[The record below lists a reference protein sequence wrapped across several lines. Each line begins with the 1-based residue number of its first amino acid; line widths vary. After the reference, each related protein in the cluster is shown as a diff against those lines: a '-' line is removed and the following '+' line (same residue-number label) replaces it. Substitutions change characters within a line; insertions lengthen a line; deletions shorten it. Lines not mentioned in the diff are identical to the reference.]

1 MHRSPTTSS
10 HKKHQQQV
18 TMASDPHLP
27 KATDCKTENE
37 GHAQA
42 DSHQQV
48 GPSLRS
54 VKTSTDSKKWKQQYK
69 SLLADFQDQQED
81 LEKVKDELSDTQHL
95 LSEEKAQR
103 RQTNAMY
110 ADLKE
115 DLRSRIDDRE
125 KLYEECVKVK
135 QLLASRDQ
143 NIASLVGQVNLLIQV
158 GSMKRSDGEST
169 TDASSEQSRSRSNR
183 SLLSSETGSI
193 ISGSNRS
200 LLSSDIGSS
209 ISSLGS
215 FFIAPRRPS
224 SMDRKTE
231 THDTNKESLKT
242 SLTSVG
248 QSRFDKRGPNAAKRR
263 IWSETM
269 KLSDEVLP
277 SQPRRVSAEIL
288 PSQPRRVPV
297 PSIYY

>member
-1 MHRSPTTSS
+1 MHRSSTTSS

-18 TMASDPHLP
+18 KMAPQPHLSR
-27 KATDCKTENE
+27 ATDCNDMRSEE
-37 GHAQA
+37 HATA
-42 DSHQQV
+42 DSQPV
-48 GPSLRS
+48 GQRLRS
-54 VKTSTDSKKWKQQYK
+54 VKTSADSKKWKQQYK
-69 SLLADFQDQQED
+69 SLLADYQDQQED
-81 LEKVKDELSDTQHL
+81 LEEVNYD
-95 LSEEKAQR
+95 LSETQILLCEEKTKRLQA
-103 RQTNAMY
+103 NAKH
-110 ADLKE
+110 AELKE
-115 DLRSRIDDRE
+115 DLD
-125 KLYEECVKVK
+125 KLYGECGRMKR
-135 QLLASRDQ
+135 LLASRDQ